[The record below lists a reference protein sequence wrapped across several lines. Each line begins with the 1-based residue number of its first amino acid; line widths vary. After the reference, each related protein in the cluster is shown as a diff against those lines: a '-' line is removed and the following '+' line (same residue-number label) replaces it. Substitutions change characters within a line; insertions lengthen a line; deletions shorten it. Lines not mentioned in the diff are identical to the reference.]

1 MLRNLQIVKLASL
14 LEERKTNLQ
23 ERETNLQEEREAKLQ
38 EWEAKLQKMVRDLG
52 LQEERGEPEER
63 AANVLP
69 EEREVVKGE
78 KQSIDRRSF
87 ISLF

>member
-52 LQEERGEPEER
+52 LQEERGEREER